1 MKRLFILLLI
11 ACSTIATIHAQQRAK
26 GQQTTPIHVKT
37 MFNDIIKTW
46 GAPSDEV
53 FSINKNPNTNLI
65 ESSVRIT
72 YFVANNSEWTDEN
85 DKSLNLK
92 DISEAFKKDEPTSYQ
107 LLHLSPGTNESFSLR
122 AVDGNG
128 KDKSYL
134 VRGMNKEEMW
144 LLCTKN
150 AENPQL
156 RDAYAIKWSL
166 SDDERKILGAIYQIT
181 SLRPDVYMKNMSS
194 AGLMSENQN
203 TFTIDGRVGYDL
215 TDSLYVVYMADTAE
229 ELDKVGDNDYV
240 ATMPVVNKRFSFS
253 VQLDKPKVGR
263 IRTVMPDGSL
273 CELWTNLDFVPGE
286 TYRIT
291 THNGYYDEDRD
302 YEQRVGRYSGKSLLN
317 ERQKRGN
324 DDVAVVDDEWGGDT
338 VVVDDEWG
346 DGWEEVDT
354 IPGYNEGD
362 VSPALAKA
370 QFKPTPEQEMRL
382 EAKSKAIEVNINAI
396 KATYEALEPFVKMGS
411 LTGSDNY
418 FKQIIGLNKEL
429 DVKCQDYIK
438 YLGSFDSLP
447 SDWKT
452 DLYGGILGFYS
463 EQSQGFGELYKKVG
477 VLPKPTQKA
486 QKYVNQLMEKYMKEM
501 GKVMTEN

>member
-37 MFNDIIKTW
+37 LFNDIIKTW
-46 GAPSDEV
+46 GSPSDEV

-85 DKSLNLK
+85 GKSLNLK

-156 RDAYAIKWSL
+156 RDAYAIKWTL
-166 SDDERKILGAIYQIT
+166 SDDKRKILGGIYQIT

-317 ERQKRGN
+317 DLQRRGI
-324 DDVAVVDDEWGGDT
+324 DDQTFTVVDEVPEEFRTAENNVNQGGIST
-338 VVVDDEWG
+338 LS
-346 DGWEEVDT
+346 
-354 IPGYNEGD
+354 
-362 VSPALAKA
+362 VSQNAVLFAKA
-370 QFKPTPEQEMRL
+370 EL
-382 EAKSKAIEVNINAI
+382 
-396 KATYEALEPFVKMGS
+396 VKLHIDKVKNSYQMMGAAMK
-411 LTGSDNY
+411 DNFRSRERVQLI
-418 FKQIIGLNKEL
+418 FKQILQQNKEL
-429 DVKCQDYIK
+429 DKQYQEIIK
-438 YLGSFDSLP
+438 YIRYTGAFSSREWSDMYKEILKFYTEQNQGLSEAYKDSITNGRP
-447 SDWKT
+447 
-452 DLYGGILGFYS
+452 ILKLRDYLNK
-463 EQSQGFGELYKKVG
+463 Q
-477 VLPKPTQKA
+477 T
-486 QKYVNQLMEKYMKEM
+486 EKYMKEM
-501 GKVMTEN
+501 SKVMTEH

>member
-11 ACSTIATIHAQQRAK
+11 ACSAIATIHAQQRAK

-37 MFNDIIKTW
+37 LFNDIIKTW
-46 GAPSDEV
+46 GSPSDEV

-181 SLRPDVYMKNMSS
+181 SLRPDIYEKELASS
-194 AGLMSENQN
+194 KK
-203 TFTIDGRVGYDL
+203 TFKIVGRVDENIK
-215 TDSLYVVYMADTAE
+215 DSLYNIYIAE
-229 ELDKVGDNDYV
+229 SGEELANIGDDDYVACVPVINKRFEWQTELDKPM
-240 ATMPVVNKRFSFS
+240 A
-253 VQLDKPKVGR
+253 GR
-263 IRTVMPDGSL
+263 LRCIFPDGSL
-273 CELWTNLDFVPGE
+273 CSAWINLDFVPGE
-286 TYRIT
+286 TYNIT
-291 THNGYYDEDRD
+291 VHNGYYDEDQD
-302 YEQRVGRYSGKSLLN
+302 YERRVGRYSGKSLLN

-324 DDVAVVDDEWGGDT
+324 DDVVILDDVVI
-338 VVVDDEWG
+338 
-346 DGWEEVDT
+346 DT
-354 IPGYNEGD
+354 IPTDPRIIPLKDE
-362 VSPALAKA
+362 S
-370 QFKPTPEQEMRL
+370 KPTPEQQEL
-382 EAKSKAIEVNINAI
+382 LKIQVGAKLMTIKTGMETI
-396 KATYEALEPFVKMGS
+396 KATYKSLEPYIGTRNFSVTNKIIAQIAKQNEMLDANFQDLVKTVKKSPNIPQKEKVEVISGGYKEILKFYTEQNQAFIS
-411 LTGSDNY
+411 IT
-418 FKQIIGLNKEL
+418 KEL
-429 DVKCQDYIK
+429 
-438 YLGSFDSLP
+438 
-447 SDWKT
+447 
-452 DLYGGILGFYS
+452 GF
-463 EQSQGFGELYKKVG
+463 
-477 VLPKPTQKA
+477 LPKGMQKTQNVINK
-486 QKYVNQLMEKYMKEM
+486 LIEKYMKEIDNT
-501 GKVMTEN
+501 MTEPKH

>member
-1 MKRLFILLLI
+1 MKRLFTLLLI
-11 ACSTIATIHAQQRAK
+11 ACSILTTIHAQQRAK
-26 GQQTTPIHVKT
+26 GQQTTPIHVKAL
-37 MFNDIIKTW
+37 FNDIIKTW

-53 FSINKNPNTNLI
+53 YSINKNPNTNLI

-107 LLHLSPGTNESFSLR
+107 LLHLSPGTNEFFSLR

-156 RDAYAIKWSL
+156 RDAYAIKWTL

-181 SLRPDVYMKNMSS
+181 SLRPDIYEKELASS
-194 AGLMSENQN
+194 RK
-203 TFTIDGRVGYDL
+203 TFKIVGRVDENIK
-215 TDSLYVVYMADTAE
+215 DSLYNIYIAE
-229 ELDKVGDNDYV
+229 SGEELANIGDDDYVACVPVINKRFEWQTELDKPM
-240 ATMPVVNKRFSFS
+240 A
-253 VQLDKPKVGR
+253 GR
-263 IRTVMPDGSL
+263 LRCIFPDGSL
-273 CELWTNLDFVPGE
+273 CSTWINLDFVPGE
-286 TYRIT
+286 TYNIT
-291 THNGYYDEDRD
+291 VHNGYYDDDQD
-302 YEQRVGRYSGKSLLN
+302 YERRVGRYSGKSLLN
-317 ERQKRGN
+317 D
-324 DDVAVVDDEWGGDT
+324 DDVTAGDD
-338 VVVDDEWG
+338 
-346 DGWEEVDT
+346 DGREEIDT
-354 IPGYNEGD
+354 IPGNNEG
-362 VSPALAKA
+362 
-370 QFKPTPEQEMRL
+370 FHPTREQEMRL
-382 EAKSKAIEVNINAI
+382 EAKIKAIEANVNSI

-418 FKQIIGLNKEL
+418 FKQIIRLNKEL

-438 YLGSFDSLP
+438 YLEGFDSLP

-452 DLYGGILGFYS
+452 KLYGVILGLYS

-477 VLPKPTQKA
+477 VLPKPAQKA
-486 QKYVNQLMEKYMKEM
+486 QKYVNKLMEKYMKEM
-501 GKVMTEN
+501 EKAMTEN

>member
-1 MKRLFILLLI
+1 MKRFFTLLLI
-11 ACSTIATIHAQQRAK
+11 ACSILTTIHAQQRAK

-37 MFNDIIKTW
+37 LFNDIIKTW

-53 FSINKNPNTNLI
+53 YSINKNPNTNLI

-181 SLRPDVYMKNMSS
+181 SLRPDIYEKELATSKK
-194 AGLMSENQN
+194 
-203 TFTIDGRVGYDL
+203 TFKIVGRVDENIK
-215 TDSLYVVYMADTAE
+215 DSLYNIYIAE
-229 ELDKVGDNDYV
+229 SGEELANIGDDDYVACVPVINKRFEWQTELDKPM
-240 ATMPVVNKRFSFS
+240 A
-253 VQLDKPKVGR
+253 GR
-263 IRTVMPDGSL
+263 LRCIFPDGSL
-273 CELWTNLDFVPGE
+273 CSGWINLDFVPGE
-286 TYRIT
+286 TYNIT
-291 THNGYYDEDRD
+291 VHNGYYNEDQD
-302 YEQRVGRYSGKSLLN
+302 YERRVGRYSGKSLLT

-324 DDVAVVDDEWGGDT
+324 DDVTTGDN
-338 VVVDDEWG
+338 
-346 DGWEEVDT
+346 DGLEEIDT

-370 QFKPTPEQEMRL
+370 QSKPTPEQQEL
-382 EAKSKAIEVNINAI
+382 LKIQVGAKLMTIKTGMETI
-396 KATYEALEPFVKMGS
+396 KATYKSLEPYIGTRNFSVTNKIIAQIAKQNEMLDANFQDLVKTVKKSPNIPQKEKVEVISGGYKEILKFYTEQNQAFIS
-411 LTGSDNY
+411 
-418 FKQIIGLNKEL
+418 IAKEL
-429 DVKCQDYIK
+429 
-438 YLGSFDSLP
+438 GFLP
-447 SDWKT
+447 IGMQK
-452 DLYGGILGFYS
+452 
-463 EQSQGFGELYKKVG
+463 
-477 VLPKPTQKA
+477 TQKVIN
-486 QKYVNQLMEKYMKEM
+486 KLSEKYMKEM
-501 GKVMTEN
+501 GKVMTEH

>member
-37 MFNDIIKTW
+37 LFNDIIKTW

-156 RDAYAIKWSL
+156 RDAYAIKWTL
-166 SDDERKILGAIYQIT
+166 SDDESKILGAVYQIT
-181 SLRPDVYMKNMSS
+181 SLRPDIYEKELASS
-194 AGLMSENQN
+194 KK
-203 TFTIDGRVGYDL
+203 TFKIVGRVDENIK
-215 TDSLYVVYMADTAE
+215 DSLYNIYIAETAD
-229 ELDKVGDNDYV
+229 ELANIGDDDYV
-240 ATMPVVNKRFSFS
+240 ACVPVINKRFEW
-253 VQLDKPKVGR
+253 QTELEKPMVGR
-263 IRTVMPDGSL
+263 LRCIFPDGSL
-273 CELWTNLDFVPGE
+273 CSAWIDLDFVPGE
-286 TYRIT
+286 TYNIT
-291 THNGYYDEDRD
+291 VHNGGYDGDQD
-302 YEQRVGRYSGKSLLN
+302 YERRVGRYSGKSLLN
-317 ERQKRGN
+317 D
-324 DDVAVVDDEWGGDT
+324 DDVTAGDD
-338 VVVDDEWG
+338 
-346 DGWEEVDT
+346 DGREEIDT
-354 IPGYNEGD
+354 IPSNNEG
-362 VSPALAKA
+362 
-370 QFKPTPEQEMRL
+370 FHPTREQKMQM
-382 EAKSKAIEVNINAI
+382 EAKGHAIAANTDAI
-396 KATYEALEPFVKMGS
+396 QATYKSLKPFVDKGS

-418 FKQIIGLNKEL
+418 FKQIIKLNKEL
-429 DVKCQDYIK
+429 DVKFQDFIK
-438 YLGSFDSLP
+438 YMKGIDGLP
-447 SDWKT
+447 YDWKNI
-452 DLYGGILGFYS
+452 YGEILKFYS
-463 EQSQGFGELYKKVG
+463 EQSQRFGELYKKVG
-477 VLPKPTQKA
+477 LLPKPAQKA

-501 GKVMTEN
+501 EKAMTEN

>member
-26 GQQTTPIHVKT
+26 GQQTTPIHVKAL
-37 MFNDIIKTW
+37 FNDIIKTW

-85 DKSLNLK
+85 AKSLNLK

-150 AENPQL
+150 PENPQL
-156 RDAYAIKWSL
+156 RDAYAIKWTL
-166 SDDERKILGAIYQIT
+166 SGDESTILGAVYQIT
-181 SLRPDVYMKNMSS
+181 SLRPDIYEKELASS
-194 AGLMSENQN
+194 RK
-203 TFTIDGRVGYDL
+203 TFKIVGRVDENIK
-215 TDSLYVVYMADTAE
+215 DSLYNIYIAETAD
-229 ELDKVGDNDYV
+229 ELANIGDDDYV
-240 ATMPVVNKRFSFS
+240 ACVPVINKRFEW
-253 VQLDKPKVGR
+253 QTELEKPMVGR
-263 IRTVMPDGSL
+263 LRCIFPDGSL
-273 CELWTNLDFVPGE
+273 CSAWINLDFVPGE
-286 TYRIT
+286 TYNIT
-291 THNGYYDEDRD
+291 VHNGYYDGDQD
-302 YEQRVGRYSGKSLLN
+302 YERRVGRNSGRSLLN

-324 DDVAVVDDEWGGDT
+324 DDVTTGDD
-338 VVVDDEWG
+338 
-346 DGWEEVDT
+346 DGREEIDT
-354 IPGYNEGD
+354 IPSNNEG
-362 VSPALAKA
+362 
-370 QFKPTPEQEMRL
+370 FHPTREQEMRL
-382 EAKSKAIEVNINAI
+382 EAKIKAIEANIDAI
-396 KATYEALEPFVKMGS
+396 NSTYNSLEPFVKMGS
-411 LTGSDNY
+411 FTDSDNY
-418 FKQIIGLNKEL
+418 YKQIIRLNKEL

-438 YLGSFDSLP
+438 YLGGFDSLP

-452 DLYGGILGFYS
+452 KLYGVILGLYS

-477 VLPKPTQKA
+477 ILPKPAQKA
-486 QKYVNQLMEKYMKEM
+486 QKYVNKLMEKYMKEM
-501 GKVMTEN
+501 EKAMTEN

>member
-1 MKRLFILLLI
+1 MKRLFTLLLI

-26 GQQTTPIHVKT
+26 IQRQSQTTPIHVKT
-37 MFNDIIKTW
+37 LFNDIIKTW

-53 FSINKNPNTNLI
+53 YSINKNPNTNLI

-92 DISEAFKKDEPTSYQ
+92 DICEAFKKDEPTSYQ

-166 SDDERKILGAIYQIT
+166 SDDKRKILGAIYQIT
-181 SLRPDVYMKNMSS
+181 SLRPDIYEKELESS
-194 AGLMSENQN
+194 KK
-203 TFTIDGRVGYDL
+203 TFKIVGRVDENIK
-215 TDSLYVVYMADTAE
+215 DSLYNIYIAE
-229 ELDKVGDNDYV
+229 SGEELANIGDDDYVACVPVINKRFEWQTELDKPM
-240 ATMPVVNKRFSFS
+240 A
-253 VQLDKPKVGR
+253 GR
-263 IRTVMPDGSL
+263 LRCIFPDGSL
-273 CELWTNLDFVPGE
+273 CSAWINLDFVPGE
-286 TYRIT
+286 TYNIT
-291 THNGYYDEDRD
+291 VHNGYYNEDQD
-302 YEQRVGRYSGKSLLN
+302 YERRVGRYSGKSLLT

-324 DDVAVVDDEWGGDT
+324 DDVVVADNDRDSWEAVDT
-338 VVVDDEWG
+338 VAVD
-346 DGWEEVDT
+346 
-354 IPGYNEGD
+354 NEGD
-362 VSPALAKA
+362 VTPALAKA

-382 EAKSKAIEVNINAI
+382 EAKSHAIAANIDAI
-396 KATYEALEPFVKMGS
+396 KATYESLKPYVDMVS

-418 FKQIIGLNKEL
+418 FKQIIKLNKEL
-429 DVKCQDYIK
+429 DINFHDIIK
-438 YLGSFDSLP
+438 YMKGIDALP
-447 SDWKT
+447 YEWK
-452 DLYGGILGFYS
+452 DIYGEILKFYS
-463 EQSQGFGELYKKVG
+463 EQSKAYGELYKRVG
-477 VLPKPTQKA
+477 VLPKSAKDA
-486 QKYVNQLMEKYMKEM
+486 QKQVNQLMEKYMKEM
-501 GKVMTEN
+501 GKVMTEMK

>member
-37 MFNDIIKTW
+37 LFNDIIKTW

-156 RDAYAIKWSL
+156 RDAYAIKWTL
-166 SDDERKILGAIYQIT
+166 SGDESTILGAVYQIT
-181 SLRPDVYMKNMSS
+181 SLRPDIYEKELASS
-194 AGLMSENQN
+194 RK
-203 TFTIDGRVGYDL
+203 TFKIVGRVDENIK
-215 TDSLYVVYMADTAE
+215 DSLYNIYIAESGE
-229 ELDKVGDNDYV
+229 ELANIGDDDYV
-240 ATMPVVNKRFSFS
+240 ACVPVINKRFEW
-253 VQLDKPKVGR
+253 QTELEKPMVGR
-263 IRTVMPDGSL
+263 LRCIFPDGSL
-273 CELWTNLDFVPGE
+273 CSAWINLDFVPGE
-286 TYRIT
+286 TYNIT
-291 THNGYYDEDRD
+291 VHNGGYDGDQD
-302 YEQRVGRYSGKSLLN
+302 YERRVGRYSGKSLLN
-317 ERQKRGN
+317 D
-324 DDVAVVDDEWGGDT
+324 DDVTAGDD
-338 VVVDDEWG
+338 
-346 DGWEEVDT
+346 DGREEIDT
-354 IPGYNEGD
+354 IPSNNEG
-362 VSPALAKA
+362 
-370 QFKPTPEQEMRL
+370 FHPTREQEMRL
-382 EAKSKAIEVNINAI
+382 EAKIKAIEANINSI
-396 KATYEALEPFVKMGS
+396 KATYETLEPFVKMGS

-418 FKQIIGLNKEL
+418 FKQIIRLNKEL

-438 YLGSFDSLP
+438 YLGGFDSLP

-452 DLYGGILGFYS
+452 KLYGVILGLYS

-477 VLPKPTQKA
+477 IFCDAESLT
-486 QKYVNQLMEKYMKEM
+486 
-501 GKVMTEN
+501 TDHIFS

>member
-37 MFNDIIKTW
+37 LFNDIIKTW

-72 YFVANNSEWTDEN
+72 YFVANNSDWTDEN

-166 SDDERKILGAIYQIT
+166 SDDERKILGAIYQKE
-181 SLRPDVYMKNMSS
+181 LASS
-194 AGLMSENQN
+194 KK
-203 TFTIDGRVGYDL
+203 TFKIVGRVDENIK
-215 TDSLYVVYMADTAE
+215 DSLYNIYIAE
-229 ELDKVGDNDYV
+229 SGEELANIGDDDYVACVPVINKRFEWQTELDKPM
-240 ATMPVVNKRFSFS
+240 A
-253 VQLDKPKVGR
+253 GR
-263 IRTVMPDGSL
+263 LRCIFPDGSL
-273 CELWTNLDFVPGE
+273 CSAWINLDFVPGE
-286 TYRIT
+286 TYNIT
-291 THNGYYDEDRD
+291 VHNGYFDDDQD
-302 YEQRVGRYSGKSLLN
+302 YERRVGRYSGRSLLN

-324 DDVAVVDDEWGGDT
+324 DDVVILDDVVI
-338 VVVDDEWG
+338 
-346 DGWEEVDT
+346 DT
-354 IPGYNEGD
+354 IPTDHRVIPLKDEVN
-362 VSPALAKA
+362 
-370 QFKPTPEQEMRL
+370 PTPEQKMRM
-382 EAKSKAIEVNINAI
+382 EKMGMDIQMNTDAI
-396 KATYEALEPFVKMGS
+396 KATYKSLKPFVDMGS

-418 FKQIIGLNKEL
+418 FKQIIKLNKEL

-463 EQSQGFGELYKKVG
+463 VQSQGFGELYKKVG

>member
-37 MFNDIIKTW
+37 LFNDIIKTW

-53 FSINKNPNTNLI
+53 FSINKSPNTNLI

-150 AENPQL
+150 PENPQL
-156 RDAYAIKWSL
+156 RDAYAIKWTL
-166 SDDERKILGAIYQIT
+166 SGDESKILGAVYQIT
-181 SLRPDVYMKNMSS
+181 SLRPDIYEKELASS
-194 AGLMSENQN
+194 RK
-203 TFTIDGRVGYDL
+203 TFKIVGRVDENIK
-215 TDSLYVVYMADTAE
+215 DSLYNIYIAETADELANIGDDDYVACVPVINKRFEWQT
-229 ELDKVGDNDYV
+229 ELDKPM
-240 ATMPVVNKRFSFS
+240 A
-253 VQLDKPKVGR
+253 GR
-263 IRTVMPDGSL
+263 LRCIFPDGSL
-273 CELWTNLDFVPGE
+273 CSAWINLDFVPGE
-286 TYRIT
+286 TYNIT
-291 THNGYYDEDRD
+291 VHNGGYDGDQD
-302 YEQRVGRYSGKSLLN
+302 YERRVGRYSGKSLLN
-317 ERQKRGN
+317 D
-324 DDVAVVDDEWGGDT
+324 DDVTAGDD
-338 VVVDDEWG
+338 
-346 DGWEEVDT
+346 DGREEADT
-354 IPGYNEGD
+354 IPDYNEG
-362 VSPALAKA
+362 
-370 QFKPTPEQEMRL
+370 FHPTREQEMRL
-382 EAKSKAIEVNINAI
+382 EAKIKAIEANIDAI
-396 KATYEALEPFVKMGS
+396 NSTYNSLEPFVKMGS
-411 LTGSDNY
+411 FTDSDNY
-418 FKQIIGLNKEL
+418 YKQIIRLNKEL

-438 YLGSFDSLP
+438 YLGGFDSLP

-452 DLYGGILGFYS
+452 KLYGVILGLYS

-477 VLPKPTQKA
+477 VLPKPAQKA
-486 QKYVNQLMEKYMKEM
+486 QKYVNKLMEKYMKEM
-501 GKVMTEN
+501 EKAMTEN

>member
-37 MFNDIIKTW
+37 LFNDIIKTW

-85 DKSLNLK
+85 AKSLNLK

-107 LLHLSPGTNESFSLR
+107 LLHLSPGNNESFSLR

-150 AENPQL
+150 PENPQL
-156 RDAYAIKWSL
+156 RDAYAIKWTL
-166 SDDERKILGAIYQIT
+166 SGDESKILGAVYQIT
-181 SLRPDVYMKNMSS
+181 SLRPDIYEKELASS
-194 AGLMSENQN
+194 RK
-203 TFTIDGRVGYDL
+203 TFKIVGRVDENIK
-215 TDSLYVVYMADTAE
+215 DSLYNIYIAETAD
-229 ELDKVGDNDYV
+229 ELAAIGDDDYV
-240 ATMPVVNKRFSFS
+240 ACVPVINKRFEW
-253 VQLDKPKVGR
+253 QTELEKPMVGR
-263 IRTVMPDGSL
+263 LRCIFPDGSL
-273 CELWTNLDFVPGE
+273 CSAWIDLDFVPGE
-286 TYRIT
+286 TYNIT
-291 THNGYYDEDRD
+291 VHNGGYDGDQD
-302 YEQRVGRYSGKSLLN
+302 YERRVGRYSGKSLLN
-317 ERQKRGN
+317 D
-324 DDVAVVDDEWGGDT
+324 DDVTAGDD
-338 VVVDDEWG
+338 
-346 DGWEEVDT
+346 DGREEIDT
-354 IPGYNEGD
+354 IPSNNEG
-362 VSPALAKA
+362 
-370 QFKPTPEQEMRL
+370 FHPTREQEMRL
-382 EAKSKAIEVNINAI
+382 EAKIKAIEANRNSI
-396 KATYEALEPFVKMGS
+396 KATYEALEPFVKMRS
-411 LTGSDNY
+411 LTDSDNY
-418 FKQIIGLNKEL
+418 FKQIIRLNKEL

-438 YLGSFDSLP
+438 YLGGFDNLP

-452 DLYGGILGFYS
+452 KLYGVILGLYS

-477 VLPKPTQKA
+477 ILPNPAQKA

-501 GKVMTEN
+501 EKAMTEN